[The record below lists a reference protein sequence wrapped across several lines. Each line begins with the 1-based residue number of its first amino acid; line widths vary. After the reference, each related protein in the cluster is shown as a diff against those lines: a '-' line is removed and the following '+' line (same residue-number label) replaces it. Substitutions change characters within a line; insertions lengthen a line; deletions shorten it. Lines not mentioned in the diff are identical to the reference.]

1 MAACQGRFGVQ
12 LIHRNGSRRPIHEHL
27 LAGFVDLPQDHL
39 TSSAITKYSSARPGK
54 PPCQGQ
60 PPSRRFL
67 MRGKGL
73 GADFVL
79 GPAVDRRS
87 VRRDSRR
94 GMQRPDAIEVEILG
108 RRAAVNTLS
117 TFLNTRK
124 TRLKIKFDWNALRK
138 L

>member
-1 MAACQGRFGVQ
+1 
-12 LIHRNGSRRPIHEHL
+12 
-27 LAGFVDLPQDHL
+27 
-39 TSSAITKYSSARPGK
+39 
-54 PPCQGQ
+54 
-60 PPSRRFL
+60 

>member
-1 MAACQGRFGVQ
+1 
-12 LIHRNGSRRPIHEHL
+12 
-27 LAGFVDLPQDHL
+27 
-39 TSSAITKYSSARPGK
+39 
-54 PPCQGQ
+54 
-60 PPSRRFL
+60 

-94 GMQRPDAIEVEILG
+94 RMQRPDAIEVEIPLG